1 MFSILLAII
10 YLAFI
15 SLGLPDALL
24 GSALH
29 EITREFGIPV
39 SFCGLLYM
47 LISLS
52 TITSTLMSEKLVRF
66 FGTGR
71 VTAFSVMLTAGAL
84 IGFSLTKSF
93 YSLCF
98 LSIPYG
104 FGAGAV
110 DSALNNYVAIHYKGR
125 HMNWL
130 HCFWGIGAA
139 LGPYIMGSC
148 IGMVDSWRCG
158 YTLVGMIQ
166 IFLSLVLLFSL
177 PMWQGKDCNELSAK
191 SDKRLRSIFKIKGV
205 GIFMMLFF
213 CYFAFESTA
222 GLWAS
227 SFLLNCKGLN
237 VEMAAS
243 LASLFYIGITLGRLL
258 GGFISDLLGDAK
270 MIRIGGMI
278 LLLGAVF
285 LILPSK
291 YLAVSLIGIF
301 FLGVGGAPIF
311 PCAMHLTPMIFGKE
325 NSSRIISLQ
334 MASAYLASTFIPYF
348 FGVVAEYK
356 GMEIYPFFLLSFIV
370 VIVLIIRKT
379 RSLCEVKN

>member
-1 MFSILLAII
+1 
-10 YLAFI
+10 
-15 SLGLPDALL
+15 
-24 GSALH
+24 
-29 EITREFGIPV
+29 
-39 SFCGLLYM
+39 
-47 LISLS
+47 
-52 TITSTLMSEKLVRF
+52 
-66 FGTGR
+66 
-71 VTAFSVMLTAGAL
+71 
-84 IGFSLTKSF
+84 
-93 YSLCF
+93 
-98 LSIPYG
+98 
-104 FGAGAV
+104 
-110 DSALNNYVAIHYKGR
+110 
-125 HMNWL
+125 
-130 HCFWGIGAA
+130 
-139 LGPYIMGSC
+139 MGSC
-148 IGMVDSWRCG
+148 IGMVDSWRRG
-158 YTLVGMIQ
+158 YELVGMIQ
-166 IFLSLVLLFSL
+166 IFLSLVLLLTL
-177 PMWQGKDCNELSAK
+177 PMWQGKDCDELSTK
-191 SDKRLRSIFKIKGV
+191 SDKGEGSIFKIKGV

-379 RSLCEVKN
+379 RSLCNF